1 MVQNQ
6 SKSITASSR
15 PLRRVLIVSKKTTY
29 QLEVLERS
37 DPHLLKLMAEG
48 NPSVMALEST
58 HREHLATSA
67 AMAEA
72 LFRRGIEFKS
82 IDRSQLEEEG
92 GKYDLVMTLGGDGT
106 FLETS
111 HLVMDVPILGVN
123 SATMS
128 SHGHW
133 CLANRGN
140 FPQVLDDI
148 LSGTRLPLPI
158 MRLAVAVSGT
168 VLAEPIVNEVC
179 ICDPSPAGTTRF
191 QLEVRGVVEELRS
204 SGILIGPGSGST
216 GWMRSAGGVILP
228 ATSQQFQFLVREPCV
243 WPGESRQLL
252 RGLLER
258 HESIKLVPIMPEA
271 KVFIDG
277 KHISY
282 DIERGDEVIVR
293 ASPHDLRAY
302 LSPEANEGYT
312 AQ

>member
-1 MVQNQ
+1 MVQNLPQ
-6 SKSITASSR
+6 ARR

-37 DPHLLKLMAEG
+37 NPQLLKLMAEG

-58 HREHLATSA
+58 HKEHLATSA
-67 AMAEA
+67 E
-72 LFRRGIEFKS
+72 LEEWLLRRGIEVKS
-82 IDRSQLEEEG
+82 IDRSQLQQETG
-92 GKYDLVMTLGGDGT
+92 RYDLVMTLGGDGT

-111 HLVMDVPILGVN
+111 HLVTDVPILGVN
-123 SATMS
+123 SATIS

-140 FPQVLDDI
+140 FQQVLDDI

-158 MRLAVAVSGT
+158 MRLEVAVNGA
-168 VLAEPIVNEVC
+168 VLSEPIVNEVC

-204 SGILIGPGSGST
+204 SGILVGPGSGST

-228 ATSQQFQFLVREPCV
+228 ATSQQFQFLVREPCI

-252 RGLLER
+252 RGLLDR

-282 DIERGDEVIVR
+282 DIKRGDEVIVR
-293 ASPHDLRAY
+293 ASRHDLNAY
-302 LSPEANEGYT
+302 LSPEANQSYT
-312 AQ
+312 VH